1 MIHTFYYQTLR
12 DAFTLAASPVVADAA
27 FDSIRAS
34 LNDGHVVRIVLNDE
48 QQPLS
53 FTQIDEFEQWVLTF
67 E

>member
-1 MIHTFYYQTLR
+1 MIDTFNYQTLW
-12 DAFTLAASPVVADAA
+12 DTFTIAASPVVANAA

-34 LNDGHVVRIVLNDE
+34 LNGGHVVEIVLNDN

-53 FTQIDEFEQWVLTF
+53 FTRIDEFEQWVSTF